1 MLLLQTAL
9 LQTALLRSKPH
20 SHPYTS
26 MLDQYQMTRQEALDR
41 LRDFGIQGEDVYLI
55 DLIPLVEMIW
65 SDGQAQASEIGI
77 FKDYLIKHVN
87 NVNTIAGY
95 KMLTIEKAE
104 RFLQRFLT
112 GRPSEKLLHTL
123 RSLIPPLRLSSSDND
138 ANQILR
144 TSMLQGCLDIAAS
157 SVTEDPHQAMERFC
171 SDEKKCWFEIFDTLK
186 DRSKSAPYN

>member
-1 MLLLQTAL
+1 MGKLLIVQIVFLQIEAPL
-9 LQTALLRSKPH
+9 
-20 SHPYTS
+20 SHPYVL

-112 GRPSEKLLHTL
+112 GRPSAKLLQTL
-123 RSLIPPLRLSSSDND
+123 RSLVPPLRLSSSDDD
-138 ANQILR
+138 ANQALR
-144 TSMLQGCLDIAAS
+144 ESVLQGCLDIAAS
-157 SVTEDPHQAMERFC
+157 SVTEYPYEAMERFC
-171 SDEKKCWFEIFDTLK
+171 SDEKKCWFEIFDTLN
-186 DRSKSAPYN
+186 DRSKPAPSN

>member
-1 MLLLQTAL
+1 
-9 LQTALLRSKPH
+9 
-20 SHPYTS
+20 

-104 RFLQRFLT
+104 RFLHRFLND
-112 GRPSEKLLHTL
+112 RPSEKLLHTL
-123 RSLIPPLRLSSSDND
+123 RSLIPPLRLSSSDDD
-138 ANQILR
+138 ANQSLR
-144 TSMLQGCLDIAAS
+144 TSVLQGCLDIAAS
-157 SVTEDPHQAMERFC
+157 SVTEYPYQAMERFC
-171 SDEKKCWFEIFDTLK
+171 SDEKKCWFEIFDTLN
-186 DRSKSAPYN
+186 DRSTSAASN

>member
-1 MLLLQTAL
+1 MGKLLIVQIVFLQIEAPL
-9 LQTALLRSKPH
+9 
-20 SHPYTS
+20 SHPYVL

-41 LRDFGIQGEDVYLI
+41 LRDYGIQGEDVYLI

-112 GRPSEKLLHTL
+112 GRPSAKLLQTL
-123 RSLIPPLRLSSSDND
+123 RSLVPPLRLSSSDDD
-138 ANQILR
+138 ANQALR
-144 TSMLQGCLDIAAS
+144 ESVLQGCLDIAAS
-157 SVTEDPHQAMERFC
+157 SVTEYPYETMERFC
-171 SDEKKCWFEIFDTLK
+171 SDEKKCWFEIFDTLN
-186 DRSKSAPYN
+186 DRSKPAPSN

>member
-1 MLLLQTAL
+1 MGKLLTLQIVF
-9 LQTALLRSKPH
+9 LQIEAPL
-20 SHPYTS
+20 SHPYVL

-112 GRPSEKLLHTL
+112 GRPSEKLLQTL
-123 RSLIPPLRLSSSDND
+123 RSLIPPLRLSSSDD
-138 ANQILR
+138 EANQALR
-144 TSMLQGCLDIAAS
+144 ESVLQGCLDIAAS
-157 SVTEDPHQAMERFC
+157 SVTAYPYEAMERFC
-171 SDEKKCWFEIFDTLK
+171 SDEKKCWFEIFDTLN
-186 DRSKSAPYN
+186 DRSKPAPSN